1 MTISEN
7 KHYARTHGQPAGQTD
22 GRMLSFLE
30 LLVAAKNESMVF
42 VQGGGRGQTPNPN
55 LNFGSIEIHSGY
67 SLGRLISIFGS
78 KLYGGEG
85 GGQRKVLTKS
95 II

>member
-7 KHYARTHGQPAGQTD
+7 KTD

-55 LNFGSIEIHSGY
+55 LNFGSIGLSGAVQTV
-67 SLGRLISIFGS
+67 SDSRRPLF
-78 KLYGGEG
+78 
-85 GGQRKVLTKS
+85 
-95 II
+95 

>member
-1 MTISEN
+1 MRTSI
-7 KHYARTHGQPAGQTD
+7 THGQPAGQTD

-85 GGQRKVLTKS
+85 GGSTKS
-95 II
+95 FDKIHNFIFF

>member
-1 MTISEN
+1 
-7 KHYARTHGQPAGQTD
+7 
-22 GRMLSFLE
+22 MLSFLE

-85 GGQRKVLTKS
+85 GSTKS
-95 II
+95 FDKIHNFIFF